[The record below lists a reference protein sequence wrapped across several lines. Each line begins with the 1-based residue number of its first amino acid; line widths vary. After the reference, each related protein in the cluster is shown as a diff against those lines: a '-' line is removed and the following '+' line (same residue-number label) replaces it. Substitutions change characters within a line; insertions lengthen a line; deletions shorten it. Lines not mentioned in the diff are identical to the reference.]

1 MNRQE
6 KEQVIKS
13 LKNEFA
19 ESQAS
24 FLVGYKGLT
33 VAQVQ
38 ALRRKLRSQGG
49 EFKVVKARLMKRA
62 AEGVVG
68 AQELEPYF
76 KNQVALVF
84 VNKEVAPIAKTLV
97 DFSKENTA
105 LMIVVG
111 CADKQLMEAGDIKLL
126 ASLPSREVL
135 LAQLCG
141 VLMAPIATMA
151 RTVKLVQEQKEK
163 TA

>member
-105 LMIVVG
+105 L
-111 CADKQLMEAGDIKLL
+111 
-126 ASLPSREVL
+126 
-135 LAQLCG
+135 
-141 VLMAPIATMA
+141 
-151 RTVKLVQEQKEK
+151 
-163 TA
+163 